1 MDKKSLVE
9 ILECARNDSYSWA
22 LYFFKIDRRNNNPYT
37 AYKIRFKNGNYL
49 PQYAKALIDMII
61 KCQLIPYCGRL

>member
-37 AYKIRFKNGNYL
+37 AWSKIESHIITGK
-49 PQYAKALIDMII
+49 KVID
-61 KCQLIPYCGRL
+61 YF